1 MNWLI
6 RKIIRK
12 YKMIF
17 KSKLSKNLK
26 NMNTKNQSKI
36 ISMKIYTTRMN
47 MMLLNNQVLKIQSN
61 KPLKSIIKKMI
72 LLFKINNRN
81 KISIIK
87 NQNSKINNKINK
99 LKRWMSRRMITYSKI
114 SKMNI
119 KMIKM
124 INNIKNIINIKK
136 NKNSFQSLS

>member
-1 MNWLI
+1 MNSLI

-17 KSKLSKNLK
+17 KNKLSKNLK

-47 MMLLNNQVLKIQSN
+47 MMPLNNQILKSQSN

>member
-17 KSKLSKNLK
+17 KNKLSKNLK

-47 MMLLNNQVLKIQSN
+47 MMPLNNQILKSQSN

>member
-17 KSKLSKNLK
+17 KNKLSKNLK

-136 NKNSFQSLS
+136 NKNSFQNLS